1 MPEDQAPARP
11 VREELDAQT
20 IALRV
25 VTALLLVGAAW
36 LLAGLLVPFVLAMV
50 LAIALSPLAVR
61 IERLGAPKVVASLAC
76 VLVVLSVL
84 SVAVGL
90 VLYQAGTMIQNSDHY
105 LQKFGTL
112 LAQGVERVGGDRMVE
127 SFGLLK
133 PDGAETG
140 DSGSAESATDDS
152 QSAAAPDDSRNSGG
166 AWTRLLRRNVRAL
179 LGWVLTGVGGL
190 VGIVGG
196 VIVFLAFLFYMLQT
210 REEWCDRTTDALT
223 KLGMGPRDGQLAQLQ
238 QEIVTYIGCLSLVSL
253 GYMVLVTLVLWAIGM
268 PQPLL
273 WGVLAGLLEFIPYF
287 GPLIASVLPLIVSL
301 SLGSWWQPAAV
312 LGQYVGLHFLESYVV
327 TPLVYGRAVR
337 LNPVTILFAAL
348 FFGWIWGP
356 VGLALAT
363 PMMILLRGLLV
374 MSPHT
379 PALDAFANVE
389 DEKAEP
395 QPAH

>member
-1 MPEDQAPARP
+1 MR
-11 VREELDAQT
+11 
-20 IALRV
+20 
-25 VTALLLVGAAW
+25 
-36 LLAGLLVPFVLAMV
+36 
-50 LAIALSPLAVR
+50 S
-61 IERLGAPKVVASLAC
+61 
-76 VLVVLSVL
+76 
-84 SVAVGL
+84 
-90 VLYQAGTMIQNSDHY
+90 
-105 LQKFGTL
+105 
-112 LAQGVERVGGDRMVE
+112 
-127 SFGLLK
+127 
-133 PDGAETG
+133 
-140 DSGSAESATDDS
+140 
-152 QSAAAPDDSRNSGG
+152 
-166 AWTRLLRRNVRAL
+166 L

-253 GYMVLVTLVLWAIGM
+253 GYMVLVTLVLWAIGV